1 MTGFVLQQQFGDPP
15 SVLEPRRS
23 REPESHSR
31 NAPRKELTPPWSP
44 WNRFLGRVANNGR
57 KPNPLGTIGQR
68 FNRPSAA
75 GGAGRL
81 PFNKTDTI
89 PKDFN
94 ISVTKPRIAVRSG
107 ISRSLRNPKPRFF
120 PADTKSNRAQALERL
135 FRGSDTPAPAE
146 ASEPTNRGPHSPA
159 ELPPEFKQRL
169 ENEKL
174 WARGR
179 DDEIIRY
186 YAEDMSRYDSR
197 RIPGRG
203 GNPSL
208 LEDILKAGAA
218 ERLNGLKGPG
228 WRPVRDVGQGGQGLV
243 TLWEYRSEEGEV
255 YKLVTKDLGWNS
267 WFEDYSNEAQYTKRL
282 NDRGCQNVINVI
294 EWTALPNRKMRVAYE
309 FAEHGDLYEI
319 KEFYEKYGLKIPEP
333 FIWHVFHSMALA
345 LSYCHLGHADTTPI
359 ISPDWEEILHAD
371 LKEENILMLPPTST
385 NPYYPHLKLADFGLS
400 FTVPNQVVRTFKSTR
415 WHQYGTPGYQ
425 APEITMHNRQNT
437 PPHLR
442 HRMDRRDL
450 YPDHGPH
457 TDIYA
462 LGKTIDSLISCAFR
476 KNFNASSAQTEV
488 LQVYSEH
495 LLQLTR
501 SCLRL
506 HGADRI
512 TTTALLQE
520 TSKGCAK
527 ARLALEHAH
536 QYTEWPGGVYEGR
549 LLYTKA
555 EREMFKENAQFRTAY
570 LAMDRVPSHLLAP
583 DVKRTPPPSI
593 PSRAQ
598 GRRRYVGNDEGRTS
612 SRGRGGM
619 VPRWENPPAYDDW
632 EESLDSFHHPAEPE
646 LERGGSAF
654 GRERGR
660 TDEELRQFE
669 GLKMESFGEALA
681 PPPPK
686 RERRVGEVLLGKRG
700 RRGVRELDGVVES
713 AMRRKRVG
721 GLR

>member
-1 MTGFVLQQQFGDPP
+1 MSGFELQQQSGDAP
-15 SVLEPRRS
+15 SILEPRQS
-23 REPESHSR
+23 RKPESHSKD
-31 NAPRKELTPPWSP
+31 ALHKELTTPWSP
-44 WNRFLGRVANNGR
+44 WNRFLGRVANNDR
-57 KPNPLGTIGQR
+57 NPNPLGSVGQR

-75 GGAGRL
+75 GGVGRL
-81 PFNKTDTI
+81 PSNKTDTI

-94 ISVTKPRIAVRSG
+94 ISVMKPGRAVRSG
-107 ISRSLRNPKPRFF
+107 ISRSLRNPGPRFF
-120 PADTKSNRAQALERL
+120 PADTKFSRAQALERL
-135 FRGSDTPAPAE
+135 FRGSGTPAPAE
-146 ASEPTNRGPHSPA
+146 ASEPTNRGTHRGTHSSA
-159 ELPPEFKQRL
+159 ELPPGFKQRL
-169 ENEKL
+169 EKEKL

-179 DDEIIRY
+179 DDDIIRY

-197 RIPGRG
+197 RIPGRR

-228 WRPVRDVGQGGQGLV
+228 WRPVRAVGQGGQGLV

-255 YKLVTKDLGWNS
+255 HNLVTKDLGWNS
-267 WFEDYSNEAQYTKRL
+267 WFEDYSNEAEYTKRL

-309 FAEHGDLYEI
+309 FAEHGDLYKI
-319 KEFYEKYGLKIPEP
+319 RDFYEKYGLKIPEP

-371 LKEENILMLPPTST
+371 LKEDNILMLPPTST
-385 NPYYPHLKLADFGLS
+385 KPYYPHLKLADFGLS
-400 FTVPNQVVRTFKSTR
+400 FTVPNQVIRTFKSTR

-425 APEITMHNRQNT
+425 APEITMHNGQNT

-457 TDIYA
+457 TDIFA
-462 LGKTIDSLISCAFR
+462 LGKTIDSLVSCAFQ
-476 KNFNASSAQTEV
+476 NPNASSAQTDILE
-488 LQVYSEH
+488 VYSEH
-495 LLQLTR
+495 LLQLTH

-506 HGADRI
+506 HGPDRI

-520 TSKGCAK
+520 ASKGWAK

-536 QYTEWPGGVYEGR
+536 QYTDWPGGVYEGR

-555 EREMFKENAQFRTAY
+555 EREMFEDNAQFRTAC
-570 LAMDRVPSHLLAP
+570 LATNRVPSHLLPAGA
-583 DVKRTPPPSI
+583 KRTTPPPI
-593 PSRAQ
+593 PPRAK
-598 GRRRYVGNDEGRTS
+598 GRRKYIGNDESRAS
-612 SRGRGGM
+612 SRGRGGV
-619 VPRWENPPAYDDW
+619 VPRWENPPNYDDW
-632 EESLDSFHHPAEPE
+632 EESLDFVHHPESE
-646 LERGGSAF
+646 LEREGSTY

-660 TDEELRQFE
+660 TEEELRQFE
-669 GLKMESFGEALA
+669 GLKMESFGEGLA
-681 PPPPK
+681 PPPK
-686 RERRVGEVLLGKRG
+686 RERVGEVVLGKKG
-700 RRGVRELDGVVES
+700 RRGVRELGGVVES
-713 AMRRKRVG
+713 AMREG
-721 GLR
+721 GLG